1 MLWLGA
7 VAAHYNCGGIIPA
20 PMKKQIVDLHNEL
33 RGKLKN
39 GEVDGEKRKLPRAKN
54 MPQPFCFQEALS
66 FKQDLERPIKN
77 WWNESRNVTE
87 QQRAEVRLMDNS
99 TIHFAQLIAFHHHN
113 NAHNNS
119 QLVKLAALHLR
130 QGDQPKHHFQCST
143 RVDHDLYVSVRV
155 IF

>member
-54 MPQPFCFQEALS
+54 MPQLEWDCGLESEAVKRCS
-66 FKQDLERPIKN
+66 NGRI
-77 WWNESRNVTE
+77 NVNLLGT
-87 QQRAEVRLMDNS
+87 AGYNDD
-99 TIHFAQLIAFHHHN
+99 TI
-113 NAHNNS
+113 
-119 QLVKLAALHLR
+119 LR
-130 QGDQPKHHFQCST
+130 QS
-143 RVDHDLYVSVRV
+143 
-155 IF
+155 